1 MESFNDRINREY
13 AEKRE
18 VSMENKSK
26 IDVHFIELYRIN
38 HLTLQHVG
46 LVIEEIYKHCLDRKL
61 SLIDTKFADWFL
73 KDHLLNRY

>member
-26 IDVHFIELYRIN
+26 IDVHFIELYSKKMYGEDLSRYY
-38 HLTLQHVG
+38 
-46 LVIEEIYKHCLDRKL
+46 LVTPGVTSRWRNNGGAFPESRLHEF
-61 SLIDTKFADWFL
+61 T
-73 KDHLLNRY
+73 